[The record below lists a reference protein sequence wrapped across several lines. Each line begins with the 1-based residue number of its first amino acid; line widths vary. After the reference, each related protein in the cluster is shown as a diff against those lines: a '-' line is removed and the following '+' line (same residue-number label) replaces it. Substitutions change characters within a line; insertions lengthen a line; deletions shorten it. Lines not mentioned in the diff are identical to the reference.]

1 MNGYKDPHQQKRKKK
16 LIKGTV
22 MIIQLLE
29 NFALWLDDVAQVCSY
44 FSIMIIVQCLIIYYV
59 VVNVLGE

>member
-1 MNGYKDPHQQKRKKK
+1 
-16 LIKGTV
+16 